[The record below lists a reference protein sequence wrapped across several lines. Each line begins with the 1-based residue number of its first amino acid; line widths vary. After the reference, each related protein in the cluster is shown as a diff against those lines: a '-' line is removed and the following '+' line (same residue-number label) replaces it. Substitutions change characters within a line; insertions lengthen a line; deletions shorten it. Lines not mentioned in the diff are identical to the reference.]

1 MDNIDRQLLQL
12 LNNKMLFQNL
22 REKLGITNEELI
34 NRLNKLKYRGY
45 LLDRVY
51 YEDRVYHHLVK
62 QLPEVNPIITINH
75 NSKDLRALFI
85 SDFHIGSTFDSPSKL
100 HSIYNYCIQN
110 KIHTIFVLGDII
122 EGTKYETNLRIND
135 IETQVENIIQEYPYD
150 NSIYNYVLLGN
161 HDYHS
166 ITNGSFDISK
176 MLFDSRYDFVSLG
189 YIEAIV
195 KIYNSPIL
203 LLHTNR
209 DDSKIHEY
217 LKKYPDIK
225 FIAEGHFHQFHLET
239 IRDSIIKLR
248 VPTLSLDP
256 RSPYAGAIDVTLA
269 NCFQDLIINPLV
281 VEDSKVIPVG
291 EICQKVLRK

>member
-34 NRLNKLKYRGY
+34 NRLNGLKTKGY
-45 LLDRVY
+45 LLDRTCY
-51 YEDRVYHHLVK
+51 DDRVYHYLGKHLSNSSE
-62 QLPEVNPIITINH
+62 PITINH
-75 NSKDLRALFI
+75 NSKDLRAIFM
-85 SDFHIGSTFDSPSKL
+85 SDFHIGSTFDSPNKID
-100 HSIYNYCIQN
+100 SIYNYCIQN

-122 EGTKYETNLRIND
+122 EGIKYPTNLRIND
-135 IETQVENIIQEYPYD
+135 TETQVQSIIDNYPYD
-150 NSIYNYVLLGN
+150 DSIYNYVLLGN
-161 HDYHS
+161 HDFHS
-166 ITNGSFDISK
+166 VTNESFDISR

-189 YIEAIV
+189 YIESIV
-195 KIYNSPIL
+195 KMYNSPIL
-203 LLHTNR
+203 LLHTNK
-209 DDSKIHEY
+209 DDSKLHEY

-225 FIAEGHFHQFHLET
+225 FVVEGHFHQFRLES

-256 RSPYAGAIDVTLA
+256 RSPYAGAIDVTIA

-281 VEDSKVIPVG
+281 VTDSNVIQVG